1 MNHPISPDDGGLQPH
16 GGPLFRR
23 GTALLNNSLLNKGT
37 GFSEAERE
45 ALGLRGLLPPR
56 VFTLE
61 EQAERALRNL
71 HRKPD
76 ALEKYIYLT
85 TLQNRNETLFYR

>member
-45 ALGLRGLLPPR
+45 ALGLRGLLQGGLAP
-56 VFTLE
+56 E
-61 EQAERALRNL
+61 EADLVVVGAC
-71 HRKPD
+71 KPD
-76 ALEKYIYLT
+76 VFATYLQ
-85 TLQNRNETLFYR
+85 LQPRIPRDVPVFLLD